1 MTCDLET
8 FHITLCK
15 LHIGPWLAFKLV
27 VMSQDPACTF
37 LNWDLTWAQTNS
49 PSSAAECEN
58 TRVALH
64 IILFDEAQTSTRT
77 VKDIFWTGEGLQEGF
92 WMKYFYIVVY
102 TCLYVS
108 KAMLPATFTGKDTN
122 TVNYYRVSEHLPGA
136 APSTGNKRCHFHYS
150 WNLLGL
156 MGPNPPCS
164 LCQPA

>member
-1 MTCDLET
+1 MTGFQISCDVTRSCL
-8 FHITLCK
+8 HLLK
-15 LHIGPWLAFKLV
+15 LRFNVSTDKLSLFSSWMWKHPCSV
-27 VMSQDPACTF
+27 THHSVWWSS
-37 LNWDLTWAQTNS
+37 NINTNS
-49 PSSAAECEN
+49 K
-58 TRVALH
+58 
-64 IILFDEAQTSTRT
+64 
-77 VKDIFWTGEGLQEGF
+77 KDIFWTGEGLQEGF

-136 APSTGNKRCHFHYS
+136 APSTGNKRCHFHYN

>member
-1 MTCDLET
+1 MTCDLEA

-37 LNWDLTWAQTNS
+37 LNWDLMWAQTNS
-49 PSSAAECEN
+49 PSTAAECEN

-64 IILFDEAQTSTRT
+64 IILFDEAQRGFKKAFEWS
-77 VKDIFWTGEGLQEGF
+77 IFTLS
-92 WMKYFYIVVY
+92 Y
-102 TCLYVS
+102 TCLYIT

-122 TVNYYRVSEHLPGA
+122 TVNYYRVNKHLPGA
-136 APSTGNKRCHFHYS
+136 APSTGNKRCHLHYS

-156 MGPNPPCS
+156 MGPNTPCS